1 MSDIVEELLNDTKTE
16 WSLENGEP
24 KRNKIIRPLSEK
36 AAAEITRLRAELA
49 VQWLPIEQAK
59 ENAGNRILVVESE
72 IYFDDITP
80 HKFSGIAYWH
90 KKEKCWYSELFK
102 KPISPPHFQPLP
114 TPPQPESA
122 T

>member
-1 MSDIVEELLNDTKTE
+1 MTDDLITWLKNEV
-16 WSLENGEP
+16 
-24 KRNKIIRPLSEK
+24 KRLVAKNSQ
-36 AAAEITRLRAELA
+36 LRAELA
-49 VQWLPIEQAK
+49 GRWLPIEQAK

-72 IYFDDITP
+72 IYFDDTTP

-102 KPISPPHFQPLP
+102 KPINPTHWMPLP